1 MAASRLQIYNDA
13 LLLLGQRPIA
23 SLTVNEEGRRLLD
36 QVWNGSGAAGG
47 GVQACLEQGQWKFA
61 TRSSQF
67 EYNTDVTPDFGHQYA
82 FDKPTDWLE
91 TVAVCADEFFLAP
104 LLNYSDEN
112 QFWLASVSPLY
123 IKYVSS
129 DAVYGGNLALWPISF
144 REFVVAYFASRIVHK
159 VAPGSVAYIIGDQT
173 KPEQR
178 GILQSRLLTAKNRD
192 AWAGAT
198 KLMAPGSW
206 VKSRQRYGNGNWRDG
221 GSRTSLIG

>member
-1 MAASRLQIYNDA
+1 MSASRLQIYNDA

-23 SLTVNEEGRRLLD
+23 NLTVNEEGRRLLD
-36 QVWNGSGAAGG
+36 QVWDGAGQGTG
-47 GVQACLEQGQWKFA
+47 GVDACLEQGQWKFA
-61 TRSSQF
+61 TRASKF
-67 EYNTDVTPDFGHQYA
+67 EYDTDITPEFGHQFA
-82 FDKPTDWLE
+82 FAKPTDWME
-91 TVAVCADEFFLAP
+91 TVSVCTDEYFLAP

-112 QFWLASVSPLY
+112 QFWLASVHPLY
-123 IKYVSS
+123 IKYISN
-129 DAVYGGNLALWPISF
+129 DADYGKNLSLWPVSF
-144 REFVVAYFASRIVHK
+144 REFVVAYFASRVVHK
-159 VAPGSVAYIIGDQT
+159 VAPGMAAYIIGDPT

-221 GSRTSLIG
+221 GSRASLIG